1 MTSGTYEVRY
11 LMGLSSVDFL
21 MYNNN
26 NNNAEY
32 PSISQRGH

>member
-11 LMGLSSVDFL
+11 LIALSSVDFL
-21 MYNNN
+21 MYNN

>member
-26 NNNAEY
+26 NAEY